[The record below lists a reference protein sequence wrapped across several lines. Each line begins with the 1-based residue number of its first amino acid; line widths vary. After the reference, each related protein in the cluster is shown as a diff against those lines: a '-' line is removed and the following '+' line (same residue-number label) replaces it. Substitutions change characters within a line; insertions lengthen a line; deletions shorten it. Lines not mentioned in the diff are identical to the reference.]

1 MRFIASIAGRKNEFM
16 KTVKVL
22 HNPKAG
28 AAELDKKKLLKLL
41 QTAGYRCSYTSTKK
55 SGWDNIDTGKTDFVV
70 LAGGDGTVRKVAKTI
85 LNLRLAIGLI
95 PLGTANNIARTL
107 GVSGTPREIVDGWN
121 ETEMKPFDVG
131 RIYGLKDA
139 AFFLEGM
146 GFGVFPKLMREMQKQ
161 KHKKPGAPEEN
172 LKTALHLLHDIILN
186 AKARYCKI
194 TLDGAD
200 HSGKFILAEVMN
212 TQSIGPNLTLAS
224 FADPGDGQLDVILI
238 AERQREEFAAYVHN
252 KMHGIEQ
259 PAVFNFLKAKNLD
272 IYWEGKML
280 HVDDEIIELKK
291 PKDIR
296 IKLQESVLKFMV
308 PRKIEDENGK
318 VVTINTEPEK
328 PLKRKAD

>member
-1 MRFIASIAGRKNEFM
+1 M

-28 AAELDKKKLLKLL
+28 AAELNKKKLLKLL

-55 SGWDNIDTGKTDFVV
+55 SGWDDIDTGKTDFVV

-85 LNLRLAIGLI
+85 LDLRLSIGLI
-95 PLGTANNIARTL
+95 PLGTANNIAKTL
-107 GVSGTPREIVDGWN
+107 GVTGTPQEIIEGWN
-121 ETEMKPFDVG
+121 EADMKSFDVG

-139 AFFLEGM
+139 EFFLEGM
-146 GFGVFPKLMREMQKQ
+146 GFGIFPRLMEEMHKQ
-161 KHKKPGAPEEN
+161 SHKKPGVPEEN
-172 LKTALHLLHDIILN
+172 LKTALHLLHDLILN

-194 TLDGAD
+194 SLDGAD
-200 HSGKFILAEVMN
+200 HSGKFLLAEVMN
-212 TQSIGPNLTLAS
+212 TQSIGPNLNLAS

-252 KMHGIEQ
+252 KIHGIEE
-259 PAVFNFLKAKNLD
+259 PPVFNVLKAKNLD
-272 IYWEGKML
+272 IYWEGRLL

-291 PKDIR
+291 PKEVR
-296 IKLQESVLKFMV
+296 IKLQESVLKFMI
-308 PRKIEDENGK
+308 PKKSEEEKGK
-318 VVTINTEPEK
+318 VVTINAANEK